1 VELDWLVEVVGAA
14 ALVTTAVAVL
24 PQARRIIRVRST
36 AGVSPV
42 WAILGVVSTAAW
54 VVYTAFRGLWW
65 ATVADALSCAAYTMT
80 VVMLARHGERPRL
93 VAGALWLSVIVFAN
107 VLGGLDGLGVVL
119 AIAFLV
125 QVSPSLWTAYRS
137 IDLHGASLSTWMLTC
152 AEGALWATYGAA
164 NNDRAVVAFGL
175 VAFSASVLMCLRIR
189 WSDNRRAVRPKPA

>member
-1 VELDWLVEVVGAA
+1 MELDWLVKLVGAA
-14 ALVTTAVAVL
+14 ALLATAVAIL
-24 PQARRIIRVRST
+24 PQARRILRVRST

-42 WAILGVVSTAAW
+42 WAILGAVSTATW
-54 VVYTAFRGLWW
+54 VVYTALRGLWW
-65 ATVADALSCAAYTMT
+65 ATVADALSCAAYTTT

-93 VAGALWLSVIVFAN
+93 FAGALWLSVFMVA
-107 VLGGLDGLGVVL
+107 VGVGGLDGLGAVL
-119 AIAFLV
+119 AVAFLV
-125 QVSPSLWTAYRS
+125 QVLPSLWTAYRS
-137 IDLHGASLSTWMLTC
+137 SDLHGASLSTWMLTC